1 MFSPLRNVQTLAQTP
16 LCEMLGCRYPIL
28 LAGMGGV
35 SRHEL
40 VAAVADAGGFGFLG
54 MVREPLDLI
63 RDEVTRVRQS
73 TDGPFGVNL
82 IPAATDAELLRQ
94 QIDLCI
100 ELRVPVVGLFWDVAP
115 DAIATLRAAGIL
127 VVYQVGSA
135 SDAQRAQQAG
145 ADALIVQ
152 GVEGGGH
159 VRGRQPRAELLTE
172 VLAVTDVPVAAAGG
186 IGDGRDVARVL
197 EQGAQAAVLGTVMIA
212 THESFAHEYHKRRLV
227 EAQASE
233 TVLTEAFHIN
243 WPPHA
248 AVRVLGN
255 SVTRGEHGDPF
266 VYGRTVI
273 GDEEGR
279 PIYLFSTDSPL
290 RSMTGD
296 YEAMALYAGLGV
308 GRITTVEP
316 AAERVAR
323 IVAEAAESLH
333 RLDAPS
339 KALSSPVCYAAEFER
354 ESNEAVV
361 VRLDE
366 LLEAERAG
374 ARVTLETAAH
384 TRDAGQRDVI
394 EAIHRDEVKWCA
406 MLAHAIRTLD
416 GMPSSHTG
424 AFYAEAM
431 AIDDPLERLAFVNRG
446 QAWVV
451 SKLREV
457 LPLVNDAAIQRSL
470 TEMLVAHELNRDKV
484 DALLDSAG

>member
-1 MFSPLRNVQTLAQTP
+1 MSSPLRNVQTLARTP

-40 VAAVADAGGFGFLG
+40 VAAVAEAGGFGFLG

-63 RDEVTRVRQS
+63 RDEVTRLRQR
-73 TDGPFGVNL
+73 TGLPFGVNL
-82 IPAATDAELLRQ
+82 IPAATGSELLRQ

-100 ELRVPVVGLFWDVAP
+100 ELRVPVVGLFWDVVP
-115 DAIATLRAAGIL
+115 DVIATLRAAGIL
-127 VVYQVGSA
+127 VVYQVGSVN
-135 SDAQRAQQAG
+135 DAQQAQQAG

-159 VRGRQPRAELLTE
+159 VRGRQPLAELLAQ

-186 IGDGRDVARVL
+186 IGDGQDVARVL

-266 VYGRTVI
+266 GYGRTVI

-290 RSMTGD
+290 RSMAGD

-308 GRITTVEP
+308 GRVTMVEP

-323 IVAEAAESLH
+323 IVAQAAEFIR

-339 KALSSPVCYAAEFER
+339 TELSSPVCYAAEFER
-354 ESNEAVV
+354 ENNEAVV
-361 VRLDE
+361 ARLDE

-374 ARVTLETAAH
+374 ARVTLETAAQ

-424 AFYAEAM
+424 AFYAKAM
-431 AIDDPLERLAFVNRG
+431 AIDDLLERLAFVNRG
-446 QAWVV
+446 QAWVAR
-451 SKLREV
+451 KLREV
-457 LPLVNDAAIQRSL
+457 LPLVNDVAIHRSL
-470 TEMLVAHELNRDKV
+470 TEMLVAHELNHDRV
-484 DALLDSAG
+484 EVLLGSAG